1 MTVDILLLILLVVGF
16 IRGLFSGAVK
26 QLISLVAF
34 VAGFVGATIFYQQLG
49 DVLLLFIHHPAI
61 CYVAAFALLWFIVPI
76 AASLI
81 ASLITK
87 MVNEIPVLGTLNR
100 VLGGFLCLLKYA
112 LVLGALIWLF
122 SSMELIPE
130 ETMQQSK
137 LCGPLKAIPESV
149 YNVMKYYHP
158 GKPLHGTQEE
168 DDAPIAPCDT
178 IPDEGDAAGQ

>member
-1 MTVDILLLILLVVGF
+1 M
-16 IRGLFSGAVK
+16 
-26 QLISLVAF
+26 
-34 VAGFVGATIFYQQLG
+34 
-49 DVLLLFIHHPAI
+49 
-61 CYVAAFALLWFIVPI
+61 
-76 AASLI
+76 
-81 ASLITK
+81 
-87 MVNEIPVLGTLNR
+87 NEIPVLGTLNR

>member
-1 MTVDILLLILLVVGF
+1 MTMDILLLILLAVGF
-16 IRGLFSGAVK
+16 IGGLFSGAVK

-61 CYVAAFALLWFIVPI
+61 CYVIAFALLWLIVPI
-76 AASLI
+76 AASLS

-100 VLGGFLCLLKYA
+100 VLGGLLCLLKYA

-122 SSMELIPE
+122 SSMELISE

-137 LCGPLKAIPESV
+137 LCQPLKAIPESV

-158 GKPLHGTQEE
+158 GKPLHGIQEE

-178 IPDEGDAAGQ
+178 IPDEGDAEGQ